1 MNSPVMPGT
10 PSPLDPQELLR
21 IASRRRWLLLGP
33 WAAAIVCG
41 IVTAFLLKPIYFSAT
56 TLLLE
61 KPVALNGPLG
71 GIVGGSD
78 NIDQQAEVMRDQ
90 VQSSLFLRQVI
101 AAAGLK
107 QDPQTRSWA
116 LKEAGKN
123 PGVSEDD
130 MIDSYLVDYLRKA
143 IVIRR
148 QKGDVFVVTVGD
160 YTATRARKV
169 AQGVADQF
177 VLGSKA
183 AQLAIVGATEEFS
196 TEQQSIYRKRLEEA
210 EGRLESAR
218 RASVASTLQNGL
230 VTQGN
235 LITAR
240 SLADQA
246 EGEVDE
252 QRQRVARLKAQF
264 PKEVREND
272 PSQLNSVAATRMGQQ
287 IAGLERQI
295 ASAQLAGA
303 TDGGASARLDI
314 SRRVGELEGE
324 LSNNA
329 ARALPTMSSDARDLL
344 VRYRMAQTDYEARKS
359 RLDYLNDQI
368 NAFTRH
374 AVSTPD
380 QDMTIARLQQDVDN
394 ARALY
399 NSFLQQSASS
409 QITQEFM
416 QSKVS
421 GRFKVLEPANLP
433 RTPGKPNR
441 PVLILLAIVVGG
453 MIGIGLILF
462 AEQHDQSM
470 KNAEEVEN
478 LLGLPVLGAIPR
490 VEELQRSSRRSRSA
504 APASATGADGNG
516 PSPAGGSTG
525 RDPGL
530 LHRLKVES
538 PLGLEF
544 RRIYLNLARTRGR
557 AMPASLLVTSATRGE
572 GKTTTTACL
581 ALTLARELREK
592 VLLVD
597 FDLRSPTLHRALGLP
612 GASWGLSQMLQQ
624 RQFDERFVRA
634 TVQPNL
640 DFLPAG
646 RSERPAAELIDTNNV
661 DWFLEEARRRYP
673 LVLIDAAPNLAVP
686 DALIIGR
693 AVEGVLYVVKAGSTI
708 RKAAEYGVKVQREAR
723 GNLLGVLLND
733 VGEILPQ
740 YYGYRANT
748 YGYSEATGGADR

>member
-1 MNSPVMPGT
+1 MSNPVTPGT

-21 IASRRRWLLLGP
+21 IASRRRWLLFGP
-33 WAAAIVCG
+33 WAAAILCG
-41 IVTAFLLKPIYFSAT
+41 VVTAFLLKPVYFSTT

-61 KPVALNGPLG
+61 RPVALNGPLG
-71 GIVGGSD
+71 GIVGGTD
-78 NIDQQAEVMRDQ
+78 NTDQQAEVMRQQ
-90 VQSSLFLRQVI
+90 VNSSTFLRQVI
-101 AAAGLK
+101 AVAGLK
-107 QDPQTRSWA
+107 SDPATRTWA
-116 LKEAGKN
+116 LKSGGKIA
-123 PGVSEDD
+123 GVSDD
-130 MIDSYLVDYLRKA
+130 ESIESFLVDYYRKA
-143 IVIRR
+143 IMIRR
-148 QKGDVFVVTVGD
+148 QKGDVFDVTVGD
-160 YTATRARKV
+160 YTAARARKV

-177 VLGSKA
+177 VLSSKA
-183 AQLAIVGATEEFS
+183 AQLAVVGATEEFS

-210 EGRLESAR
+210 EGRLEAAR

-230 VTQGN
+230 VTGNN

-252 QRQRVARLKAQF
+252 QRQRVARLRAQF

-272 PSQLNSVAATRMGQQ
+272 PSQLNSVAAQRMGQQ

-303 TDGGASARLDI
+303 ADGGASARLDI
-314 SRRVGELEGE
+314 SRRVSELESE

-329 ARALPTMSSDARDLL
+329 TRALPTMAPDTRDLL

-368 NAFTRH
+368 NAYTRH
-374 AVSTPD
+374 AVATPD
-380 QDMTIARLQQDVDN
+380 QDMTIARLQQDVDQ

-441 PVLILLAIVVGG
+441 PVLILLSLVVGG

-490 VEELQRSSRRSRSA
+490 VEELQRNSRRSRSA

-516 PSPAGGSTG
+516 ASPAAAPAT

-557 AMPASLLVTSATRGE
+557 AMPGSLLVTSATRGE

-612 GASWGLSQMLQQ
+612 GASWGLSQILQQ

-646 RSERPAAELIDTNNV
+646 RSERPAAELIDTSNV

-686 DALIIGR
+686 DALILGR
-693 AVEGVLYVVKAGSTI
+693 AVEGVLYVIKAGSTI